1 MGYAIA
7 EAARDR
13 GAQAVIVSAPT
24 ALPDPTGVK
33 VARIN
38 SALEMGHALDRECAD
53 ADAVIMAA
61 AVADW
66 RVAEIADQK
75 VKKTGAD
82 SWTIDLVKN
91 PDLIAGIHADRL
103 VKVGFAAES
112 EDLIDNARAK
122 IQSKGLHFIVA
133 NDITAEDA
141 GFAVDDNRVIILDRE
156 GSVER
161 LPLMSK
167 YDVGVEILDRVI
179 PLLGSLA

>member
-1 MGYAIA
+1 
-7 EAARDR
+7 
-13 GAQAVIVSAPT
+13 
-24 ALPDPTGVK
+24 
-33 VARIN
+33 
-38 SALEMGHALDRECAD
+38 
-53 ADAVIMAA
+53 MAA

-82 SWTIDLVKN
+82 TWTIDLVKN
-91 PDLIAGIHADRL
+91 PDLIAGIHADKL

-112 EDLIDNARAK
+112 EDLIENARAK

-167 YDVGVEILDRVI
+167 YDVGVEILDRVK
-179 PLLGSLA
+179 PLLSR